1 MTIQSPGTQKTS
13 RSRWMQRMSR
23 SPQLTS
29 HGRWMQRMSRGPGPQ
44 LTSHGRG
51 TLKMSRGLATRA
63 RGTTDPDARESHLVS
78 GSALLSQCRMP
89 STFARV
95 LLMRSALMPISGS
108 LSGSSEW

>member
-29 HGRWMQRMSRGPGPQ
+29 HGR
-44 LTSHGRG
+44 G

-63 RGTTDPDARESHLVS
+63 RGTTDPDARQSHLVS